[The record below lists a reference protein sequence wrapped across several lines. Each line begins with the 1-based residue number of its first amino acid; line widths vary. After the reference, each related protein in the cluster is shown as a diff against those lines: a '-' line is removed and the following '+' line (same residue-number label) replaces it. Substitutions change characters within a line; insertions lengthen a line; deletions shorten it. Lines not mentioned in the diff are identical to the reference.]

1 MQRRN
6 FKMPSRNFQ
15 QSQPKG
21 NSAAGGPNRGAGRWG
36 SAPGTG
42 KPITKKPAAVEPLPG
57 GKVEDESR
65 WQDDGGESGD
75 R

>member
-15 QSQPKG
+15 HSQPKEDTSG
-21 NSAAGGPNRGAGRWG
+21 RGPNRGFARWTKGPGSGKTARNTPDTTDTAVAGQ
-36 SAPGTG
+36 PEEET
-42 KPITKKPAAVEPLPG
+42 
-57 GKVEDESR
+57 R

-75 R
+75 K